1 MKHDH
6 DDELPEDDERL
17 EAGMN
22 DEDDMLDNEA
32 SMNDEDNTLDD
43 EADMD
48 DDDEQLPQRV
58 EVTEPVEPEQI
69 GSLIF
74 VPNAEYPYP
83 FDVEKPPRFWME
95 ESTGVLHEAVDA
107 YMNGERLSP
116 AQIDVIKIY
125 LRQYIERAKLAGAAN
140 RRLLLSKI
148 DKLKKASD
156 IERFADE
163 LSEYGGEVF

>member
-6 DDELPEDDERL
+6 EDELPEDELPEDALL
-17 EAGMN
+17 EAGMS
-22 DEDDMLDNEA
+22 DEDDAID
-32 SMNDEDNTLDD
+32 DEDGTDDD
-43 EADMD
+43 E
-48 DDDEQLPQRV
+48 EQLPQRV

-69 GSLIF
+69 GPLIF

-83 FDVEKPPRFWME
+83 FDVETPPRFWME
-95 ESTGVLHEAVDA
+95 ETTGVLNEAVDA

-116 AQIDVIKIY
+116 SQIDVIKIY
-125 LRQYIERAKLAGAAN
+125 LRQFIERAKLAGAAN

-148 DKLKKASD
+148 DKIKKGSD

>member
-1 MKHDH
+1 MKHNH
-6 DDELPEDDERL
+6 DDELPEDDEL
-17 EAGMN
+17 AEADMS
-22 DEDDMLDNEA
+22 DENDMLDDA
-32 SMNDEDNTLDD
+32 EDDT
-43 EADMD
+43 D

-58 EVTEPVEPEQI
+58 EVIEPAQPEHI
-69 GSLIF
+69 GPLIF

-83 FDVEKPPRFWME
+83 FDVETPPRFWME
-95 ESTGVLHEAVDA
+95 ETTGVLNEAVDA

-125 LRQYIERAKLAGAAN
+125 LRQFIERAKLAGAAN

-148 DKLKKASD
+148 DKIKKGVD